1 MSTSKVAM
9 AKEIK
14 DLRAEL
20 ENVKGA
26 LLKVADGRPLDSM
39 DMDKMQLFPDVPEN
53 HWAYDYVATLAG
65 NGVIVGYPDGQFGGD
80 RMMTRY
86 EMAALIYRAMQNGAA
101 ADDRMARALKEFEL
115 ELERIRVDTISKHKD
130 GTPVYASSKAAV
142 NRSKR
147 LSDEEIMVCC
157 DRNDIDIAAAG
168 HDGCG
173 SG

>member
-1 MSTSKVAM
+1 MVRLPMTGWP
-9 AKEIK
+9 EQ
-14 DLRAEL
+14 
-20 ENVKGA
+20 
-26 LLKVADGRPLDSM
+26 LKRSS
-39 DMDKMQLFPDVPEN
+39 N
-53 HWAYDYVATLAG
+53 
-65 NGVIVGYPDGQFGGD
+65 
-80 RMMTRY
+80 R
-86 EMAALIYRAMQNGAA
+86 
-101 ADDRMARALKEFEL
+101 

-130 GTPVYASSKAAV
+130 AHLISSVYASSKAAV